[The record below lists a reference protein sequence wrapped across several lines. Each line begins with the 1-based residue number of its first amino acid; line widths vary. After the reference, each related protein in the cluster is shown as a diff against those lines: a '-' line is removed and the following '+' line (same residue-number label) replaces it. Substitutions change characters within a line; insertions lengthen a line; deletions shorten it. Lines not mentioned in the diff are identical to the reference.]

1 MIGNFSAKEGDLLGT
16 DFLKQ
21 IEQQMPSFS
30 KGQRAIA
37 RYLLDHYEKAAF
49 MTASKLGATVG
60 VSESTVVRFAAG
72 IGCDGYPQLQKKL
85 QDIIR
90 NRLTSVQRIEITS
103 EQMSRSDVVSKVLN
117 ADMDRIKQTLEN
129 VDMDS
134 FNEAVN
140 RIVHAKTI
148 YILGVRSASA
158 LARFMGF
165 YFTHIFPDV
174 RVLNTTNSSEMF
186 EQLIR
191 ISSDDVMIC
200 MSFPRYSQR
209 TIKAAHF
216 ARTRGT
222 PVISI
227 TDSPDSPL
235 VEESDSCLFAN
246 SDMASFIDSLV
257 APLSLINALIVAIS
271 LEKEQEISATFA
283 ELEQI
288 WDEYNVYEKVNDD
301 GKNESSL

>member
-1 MIGNFSAKEGDLLGT
+1 MST

-21 IEQQMPSFS
+21 IERLMPSFS

-37 RYLLDHYEKAAF
+37 RYLLEHYEKAAF

-60 VSESTVVRFAAG
+60 VSESTVVRFAAEV
-72 IGCDGYPQLQKKL
+72 GCDGYPQLQKRL
-85 QDIIR
+85 QEIIR
-90 NRLTSVQRIEITS
+90 NRLTAVQRIEITS
-103 EQMSRSDVVSKVLN
+103 EQMSRSDVVSKVLQ
-117 ADMDRIKQTLEN
+117 ADIDRIKNTMEN
-129 VDMDS
+129 IDMDS
-134 FNEAVN
+134 FNAAVDS
-140 RIVHAKTI
+140 IIKAKTI
-148 YILGVRSASA
+148 YILGVRSASS

-186 EQLIR
+186 EQMFR
-191 ISSDDVMIC
+191 INENDVMIC

-209 TIKAAHF
+209 TVKAARF

-227 TDSPDSPL
+227 TDSPESPL
-235 VEESDSCLFAN
+235 ISESDSVLFAS

-271 LEKEQEISATFA
+271 LEKEQEISQTFT

-288 WDEYNVYEKVNDD
+288 WDEYTVYEKVSDD
-301 GKNESSL
+301 GKNESL

>member
-1 MIGNFSAKEGDLLGT
+1 MGT

-21 IEQQMPSFS
+21 IERQMPTFS

-37 RYLLDHYEKAAF
+37 RYLLEHYEKAAF

-60 VSESTVVRFAAG
+60 VSESTVVRFASEV
-72 IGCDGYPQLQKKL
+72 GCNGYPQLQKRL
-85 QDIIR
+85 QEIIR
-90 NRLTSVQRIEITS
+90 NRLTTVQRIELTS
-103 EQMSRSDVVSKVLN
+103 EQMSRSDVVNKVLH
-117 ADMDRIKQTLEN
+117 ADIDRIKNTMEN
-129 VDMDS
+129 IDMDS
-134 FNEAVN
+134 FNAAVDCIIN
-140 RIVHAKTI
+140 AKTI
-148 YILGVRSASA
+148 YILGVRSASS

-186 EQLIR
+186 EQMFR
-191 ISSDDVMIC
+191 ISKDDVMIC

-209 TIKAAHF
+209 TIKAARL

-235 VEESDSCLFAN
+235 AQESDSCLCAS

-271 LEKEQEISATFA
+271 LEKEQEVSETFA
-283 ELEQI
+283 ELEKI
-288 WDEYNVYEKVNDD
+288 WDEYNVYEKGSED
-301 GKNESSL
+301 GKSENL

>member
-1 MIGNFSAKEGDLLGT
+1 MST

-21 IEQQMPSFS
+21 IERLMPSFS

-37 RYLLDHYEKAAF
+37 RYLLEHYEKAAF

-60 VSESTVVRFAAG
+60 VSESTVVRFAAEV
-72 IGCDGYPQLQKKL
+72 GCDGYPQLQKRL
-85 QDIIR
+85 QEIIR
-90 NRLTSVQRIEITS
+90 NRLTTVQRIEITS
-103 EQMSRSDVVSKVLN
+103 EQMSRSDAVSKVLQ
-117 ADMDRIKQTLEN
+117 ADIDRIKNTMEN
-129 VDMDS
+129 IDMDS
-134 FNEAVN
+134 FNAAVDS
-140 RIVHAKTI
+140 IIKAKTI
-148 YILGVRSASA
+148 YILGVRSASS

-186 EQLIR
+186 EQMFR
-191 ISSDDVMIC
+191 IDENDVMIC

-209 TIKAAHF
+209 TVKAARF

-227 TDSPDSPL
+227 TDSPESPL
-235 VEESDSCLFAN
+235 ISESDSVLFAS

-271 LEKEQEISATFA
+271 LEKEQEISKTFT

-288 WDEYNVYEKVNDD
+288 WDEYNVYEKVSDD
-301 GKNESSL
+301 GKNESL

>member
-1 MIGNFSAKEGDLLGT
+1 
-16 DFLKQ
+16 
-21 IEQQMPSFS
+21 MPAFS

-37 RYLLDHYEKAAF
+37 RYILEHYEKAAF

-60 VSESTVVRFAAG
+60 VSESTVVRFASEV
-72 IGCDGYPQLQKKL
+72 GCDGYPQLQKKL
-85 QDIIR
+85 QEIIR
-90 NRLTSVQRIEITS
+90 NRLTAVQRIEITS
-103 EQMSRSDVVSKVLN
+103 GQLSRVDVVQKVLQ
-117 ADMDRIKQTLEN
+117 ADIDRIKHTMDN
-129 VDMDS
+129 INMNDFNDAVD
-134 FNEAVN
+134 
-140 RIVHAKTI
+140 RIVKAKTI

-158 LARFMGF
+158 LARFMGY

-191 ISSDDVMIC
+191 LSSEDVVIC

-216 ARTRGT
+216 ARTRGAS
-222 PVISI
+222 VVAI
-227 TDSPDSPL
+227 TDSPESPL
-235 VEESDSCLFAN
+235 AQESDSCLFAS

-271 LEKEQEISATFA
+271 LEKEQEISATYSQ
-283 ELEQI
+283 LERI
-288 WDEYNVYEKVNDD
+288 WDEYNVYEKGNDD
-301 GKNESSL
+301 GKNESF

>member
-1 MIGNFSAKEGDLLGT
+1 MST

-21 IEQQMPSFS
+21 IERLMPSFS

-37 RYLLDHYEKAAF
+37 RYLLEHYEKAAF

-60 VSESTVVRFAAG
+60 VSESTVVRFAAEV
-72 IGCDGYPQLQKKL
+72 GCDGYPQLQKRL
-85 QDIIR
+85 QEIIR
-90 NRLTSVQRIEITS
+90 NRLTAVQRIEITS
-103 EQMSRSDVVSKVLN
+103 EQMSRSDAVSKVLQ
-117 ADMDRIKQTLEN
+117 ADIDRIKNTMEN
-129 VDMDS
+129 IDMDS
-134 FNEAVN
+134 FNAAVDS
-140 RIVHAKTI
+140 IIKAKTI
-148 YILGVRSASA
+148 YILGVRSASS

-186 EQLIR
+186 EQMFR
-191 ISSDDVMIC
+191 IDENDVMIC

-209 TIKAAHF
+209 TVKAARF

-227 TDSPDSPL
+227 TDSPESPL
-235 VEESDSCLFAN
+235 ISESDSVLFAS

-271 LEKEQEISATFA
+271 LEKEQEISKTFT

-288 WDEYNVYEKVNDD
+288 WDEYNVYEKVSDD
-301 GKNESSL
+301 GKNESL

>member
-1 MIGNFSAKEGDLLGT
+1 MST

-21 IEQQMPSFS
+21 IKQQLPSYS

-37 RYLLDHYEKAAF
+37 RYILEHYEKAAF
-49 MTASKLGATVG
+49 MTASRLGATVG
-60 VSESTVVRFAAG
+60 VSESTVVRFASG

-85 QDIIR
+85 QEIIR

-103 EQMSRSDVVSKVLN
+103 GQVSRSDVVNKVLQ
-117 ADMDRIKQTLEN
+117 ADMDRIKHTMEN
-129 VDMDS
+129 VDLES
-134 FNEAVN
+134 FDQAVN
-140 RIVHAKTI
+140 RIVNAKTI

-186 EQLIR
+186 EQLLR
-191 ISSDDVMIC
+191 ISAEDVMIC
-200 MSFPRYSQR
+200 ISFPRYSQR
-209 TIKAAHF
+209 TIKAARF
-216 ARTRGT
+216 ARDRGT
-222 PVISI
+222 SVVSL
-227 TDSPDSPL
+227 TDSPESPL
-235 VEESDSCLFAN
+235 VALSDSCLYAS

-271 LEKEQEISATFA
+271 LEKETEISATLS

-288 WDEYNVYEKVNDD
+288 WDEYNVYEKGNDD
-301 GKNESSL
+301 GKNEASL

>member
-1 MIGNFSAKEGDLLGT
+1 MGT
-16 DFLKQ
+16 DFLKL
-21 IEQQMPSFS
+21 IERQMPSFS

-60 VSESTVVRFAAG
+60 VSESTVVRFAAEV
-72 IGCDGYPQLQKKL
+72 GCDGYPQLQKRL
-85 QDIIR
+85 QEIIR
-90 NRLTSVQRIEITS
+90 NRLTTVQRIEITS
-103 EQMSRSDVVSKVLN
+103 GQMSRGDAVEKVMQ
-117 ADMDRIKQTLEN
+117 ADRERIKQTMDN
-129 VDMDS
+129 INMDS
-134 FNEAVN
+134 FNEAVD
-140 RIVHAKTI
+140 RIINAKTI

-165 YFTHIFPDV
+165 YFTHMFSDV
-174 RVLNTTNSSEMF
+174 RVLNTTNASEMF
-186 EQLIR
+186 EQLLR
-191 ISSDDVMIC
+191 ISEDDVLIC

-209 TIKAAHF
+209 TLKAARF
-216 ARTRGT
+216 ARKRGAS
-222 PVISI
+222 VVSI
-227 TDSPDSPL
+227 TDSPEAPL
-235 VEESDSCLFAN
+235 AAESDSCLFAR

-271 LEKEQEISATFA
+271 LEKEQELSATFS

-301 GKNESSL
+301 GKNDTY

>member
-1 MIGNFSAKEGDLLGT
+1 MGT
-16 DFLKQ
+16 DFLKL
-21 IEQQMPSFS
+21 IERQMPTFS

-37 RYLLDHYEKAAF
+37 RYLLEHYEKAAF
-49 MTASKLGATVG
+49 MTTSRLGATVG
-60 VSESTVVRFAAG
+60 VSESTVVRFASSV
-72 IGCDGYPQLQKKL
+72 GCDGYPQLQKRL
-85 QDIIR
+85 QEIIR
-90 NRLTSVQRIEITS
+90 NRLTAVQRIEITS
-103 EQMSRSDVVSKVLN
+103 EQMSRSDVVSKVLQ
-117 ADMDRIKQTLEN
+117 ADTDRIKNTMEN
-129 VDMDS
+129 IDMDS
-134 FNEAVN
+134 FNAAVDC
-140 RIVHAKTI
+140 IVKAKTI

-165 YFTHIFPDV
+165 YFTHIFSDV

-186 EQLIR
+186 EQMFR
-191 ISSDDVMIC
+191 ISEEDVMIC

-209 TIKAAHF
+209 TVKAAHF

-227 TDSPDSPL
+227 TDSPESPL
-235 VEESDSCLFAN
+235 VDESDSCLYAS

-271 LEKEQEISATFA
+271 LEKEQEISTTFA

-288 WDEYNVYEKVNDD
+288 WDEYNVYEKVSDD
-301 GKNESSL
+301 GKNESL

>member
-1 MIGNFSAKEGDLLGT
+1 MKRTASFLST

-21 IEQQMPSFS
+21 IERQMPSFS

-37 RYLLDHYEKAAF
+37 RYLLEHYEKAAF
-49 MTASKLGATVG
+49 LTASKLGATVG
-60 VSESTVVRFAAG
+60 VSESTVVRFAAEV
-72 IGCDGYPQLQKKL
+72 GCDGYPQLQKRL
-85 QDIIR
+85 QEIIR

-103 EQMSRSDVVSKVLN
+103 EQMSRSDVVGKVLQ
-117 ADMDRIKQTLEN
+117 ADMDRIKNTMEN
-129 VDMDS
+129 IDMDS
-134 FNEAVN
+134 FNAAVDS
-140 RIVHAKTI
+140 IIKAKTI
-148 YILGVRSASA
+148 YILGVRSASS

-186 EQLIR
+186 EQMFR
-191 ISSDDVMIC
+191 IDENDVMIC

-209 TIKAAHF
+209 TVKAARF

-227 TDSPDSPL
+227 TDSPESPL
-235 VEESDSCLFAN
+235 IGESDSVLYAS

-257 APLSLINALIVAIS
+257 APLSLINALIAAIS
-271 LEKEQEISATFA
+271 LEKEQELSQTFT

-288 WDEYNVYEKVNDD
+288 WDEYNVYEKVSDD
-301 GKNESSL
+301 GKNESL